1 MVGICFKILIMI
13 CLPDFMLWLLVVLAI
28 SFGSCT
34 PSNRNLSYLEECEQ
48 FVLEQDKVGEE
59 FVFKPDASKIPEYR
73 FTYLG
78 SVPTKNEGNVKILS
92 LAILTGIYEDN
103 KRGNGVV
110 ILFNNDNRFLG
121 AYVLGDISS
130 LLTKILGNELM
141 FSYNDASCDQE
152 TAISFYDSIPKQI
165 FVGCS
170 NFDGTILGDL
180 YSLGFEDRLNE

>member
-1 MVGICFKILIMI
+1 MKSLID
-13 CLPDFMLWLLVVLAI
+13 CLFRFFAVLVI
-28 SFGSCT
+28 GFSSCAQAQGK
-34 PSNRNLSYLEECEQ
+34 LSYLEECEQ
-48 FVLEQDKVGEE
+48 FVLRQDKVEQE
-59 FVFKPDASKIPEYR
+59 FVFKPDASMVPEYR

-78 SVPTKNEGNVKILS
+78 SVSTKNEGKIKILS

-103 KRGNGVV
+103 KRGNGLV

-121 AYVLGDISS
+121 AYELGDISS
-130 LLTKILGNELM
+130 LPTKVTENELM

-170 NFDGTILGDL
+170 KLEDL
-180 YSLGFEDRLNE
+180 IQGNLYPLRFENRLIE